1 VTEPIVVDVNQAVGD
16 FDDAVSDGRHVAV
29 IDGRHAPEEA
39 LVSALLRSATREG
52 VASSSPVPARAAGSA
67 TLYPV
72 HDSAPPPP
80 SLPLPCRSL
89 TVLSASAL
97 ASLPVKTHG
106 ASSVAEAVSRLGAS
120 LVAHGWRHVAAP
132 GVAYA
137 WDASAAELVEPTG
150 GWTADAI
157 AAAAGP
163 ANTGLEAHVSWATAS
178 LGGIEV
184 VVDGACLTS
193 EPGTGTQH
201 LVIEVARWLALTRPT
216 NRVKLAVRRS
226 AMEPVRRVVADAG
239 VEVVE
244 RSKAIDGDLLYRPYQ
259 MLTPR
264 ELSGVVDVGRRT
276 VVGQLDMIGFSN
288 FAYHPSDDLAFF
300 ARNLQRHLMRR
311 ADAVTF
317 ISDFGR
323 QSAFVECPD
332 LDEGRLHVVSCGAD
346 PLPQEGRPVD
356 VAELAHGAH
365 FIVCLASTF
374 WHKNRPH
381 AIATFADLVERH
393 SYDGHLVIAGP
404 EPYYGRSLPDEDAL
418 LDRLPDR
425 VAVRVHRLGHVG
437 DAEKWWLLRRADAVL
452 YPSIVEG
459 FGLVPFEAAAV
470 GTPCLSFAGTAQGE
484 LLAGTDAVIEEWDV
498 DTWSDRLAGW
508 LANDGDASAAV
519 AQVTAVAGRYTWRS
533 CAERTWLAFDDAL
546 ARPRRS
552 VHAEDGSLLTHIA
565 PTDRAAS
572 VIDLRFDL
580 ARGVPAVG
588 RRIHRA
594 FRHIQDAV
602 RR

>member
-1 VTEPIVVDVNQAVGD
+1 MTEPIIVDVRQSVGD
-16 FDDAVSDGRHVAV
+16 FDVAV
-29 IDGRHAPEEA
+29 NSGHHVVVLDARHPPDDT
-39 LVSALLRSATREG
+39 VVPVLLDATSRDG
-52 VASSSPVPARAAGSA
+52 VASSSPVPVRAARSA
-67 TLYPV
+67 TTYPV
-72 HDSAPPPP
+72 HDHAPPAP
-80 SLPLPCRSL
+80 SLPLPCASL
-89 TVLSASAL
+89 TAFSASAL
-97 ASLPVKTHG
+97 ASLPVKAHG

-137 WDASAAELVEPTG
+137 WDASAAELVEPAG
-150 GWTADAI
+150 GWTSDAI

-178 LGGIEV
+178 LGGVEV

-226 AMEPVRRVVADAG
+226 AMEPVRRMVADAG

-244 RSKAIDGDLLYRPYQ
+244 RSKGVGGDLLYRPYQ

-264 ELSGVVDVGRRT
+264 EMAGVVDVGRRT

-356 VAELAHGAH
+356 VTQLAHGAQ

-418 LDRLPDR
+418 LERLPDR

-498 DTWSDRLAGW
+498 DTWSDRLAEW
-508 LANDGDASAAV
+508 LASDADSKAVVDQVKAV
-519 AQVTAVAGRYTWRS
+519 AERYTWRS

-546 ARPRRS
+546 ARPRRW
-552 VHAEDGSLLTHIA
+552 VHGEDGALLTRIA
-565 PTDRAAS
+565 PAGRAAS
-572 VIDLRFDL
+572 VTDLRFDL

>member
-1 VTEPIVVDVNQAVGD
+1 MTEPIIVDVHQSIGD
-16 FDDAVSDGRHVAV
+16 FDDAVRSGRHVAV
-29 IDGRHAPEEA
+29 VDGRRAPGGA
-39 LVSALLRSATREG
+39 VVPVLLGQATREG
-52 VASSSPVPARAAGSA
+52 VASSSPVPVRAAVA
-67 TLYPV
+67 PTTYPV

-80 SLPLPCRSL
+80 SLPLPCPTL
-89 TVLSASAL
+89 TVFSASAL
-97 ASLPVKTHG
+97 ASLPVKANG
-106 ASSVAEAVSRLGAS
+106 ASSISEAVSRLGGT
-120 LVAHGWRHVAAP
+120 LLAHGWRHVAAP

-137 WDASAAELVEPTG
+137 WDPSAADQVEPTG
-150 GWTADAI
+150 GWTSDAI

-163 ANTGLEAHVSWATAS
+163 ANTGLEAHISWATAS
-178 LGGIEV
+178 LAGVEV

-216 NRVKLAVRRS
+216 NRIKLAVRRS
-226 AMEPVRRVVADAG
+226 AMEPVRRVVVDAG

-244 RSKAIDGDLLYRPYQ
+244 RSTAKGGDLLYRPYQ

-264 ELSGVVDVGRRT
+264 ELTGVVDVGRRT

-332 LDEGRLHVVSCGAD
+332 LDEHRLHVVSCGAD
-346 PLPQEGRPVD
+346 PLPQEGRRVD
-356 VAELAHGAH
+356 VTQLAHGAP

-404 EPYYGRSLPDEDAL
+404 EPYYGRSLPVEDAL
-418 LDRLPDR
+418 LDGLPDH
-425 VAVRVHRLGHVG
+425 VAARVHRLGHVG
-437 DAEKWWLLRRADAVL
+437 DAEKWWLLRSADAVL

-484 LLAGTDAVIEEWDV
+484 LLTGTDAVIDKWDV
-498 DTWSDRLAGW
+498 TAWSDRLAGW
-508 LANDGDASAAV
+508 LSSEGDAKAVV
-519 AQVTAVAGRYTWRS
+519 AQVEAVAERYTWRS

-552 VHAEDGSLLTHIA
+552 VHAEDGSPLTRIA
-565 PTDRAAS
+565 PTDRPAT
-572 VIDLRFDL
+572 VTDLRFDL
-580 ARGVPAVG
+580 ARGIPAVG
-588 RRIHRA
+588 RRLNRA
-594 FRHIQDAV
+594 IRHLQDV
-602 RR
+602 VSR